1 MFLSGSRK
9 PRLLVLDSRQ
19 YHLLFDA
26 ILSGDYEVIATADP
40 GEAVAMATSTD
51 PDLVLVSCSADTTEG
66 ITIVKAMRE
75 SASLKAPILL
85 MLTSDRPT
93 LRREAEKA
101 GCNGFLIKPITPDK
115 LRSQISSLLDRTAS

>member
-9 PRLLVLDSRQ
+9 PRLLVLDSRK

-40 GEAVAMATSTD
+40 GEAVAMATSQD

-115 LRSQISSLLDRTAS
+115 LRSQISSLLDRTSS